1 MTNPHLE
8 LPMHLHLP
16 RYLALAVPVLLLM
29 SGCDGDSRSAA
40 DAPADKSVVVHR
52 GEDKVIPQTWGE
64 LTWYVSADQHS
75 SATMTVGKCVLRP
88 GQQNPR
94 HFHPNCDEVLH
105 VLSGTIVQSLEDG
118 RTETMKA
125 GDTVSIPA
133 GVHHSAKNIGTEDA
147 VLFIAFSSAHR
158 QVVGE

>member
-1 MTNPHLE
+1 
-8 LPMHLHLP
+8 MHLP
-16 RYLALAVPVLLLM
+16 SSRCLAFAIPVLLLLC
-29 SGCDGDSRSAA
+29 GCDGDSRSSA
-40 DAPADKSVVVHR
+40 DAPAGKSVVVHR
-52 GEDKVIPQTWGE
+52 GEDKVLPQTWGE

-94 HFHPNCDEVLH
+94 HYHPNCDEVLH

-118 RTETMKA
+118 RTEIMKA

-158 QVVGE
+158 QVIGE

>member
-8 LPMHLHLP
+8 PSMHPQLP
-16 RYLALAVPVLLLM
+16 RKLAIAIPLLLLLC
-29 SGCDGDSRSAA
+29 GCDGDSRSAA

-52 GEDKVIPQTWGE
+52 GEDKVVPQTWGE

-94 HFHPNCDEVLH
+94 HYHPNCDEVLH

-118 RTETMKA
+118 RTETMHA